1 MADDERL
8 VVMLTDL
15 STDALGLV
23 LMRLAGR
30 ARDIARVASVNR
42 AFRNAARIAEQAHRC
57 VCYETGQPVM
67 CVAAVPDGRIITGS
81 DSMTNHLQVWLNGVC
96 ECTIQAHTNG
106 VYAVAVLPGDL
117 SGPVVVHHD
126 SIAGGKRG
134 ARFISGSCD
143 GTAKLWTLD
152 GALERTFSAGDE
164 VACIAAL
171 PDGVHFV
178 LGTYKNEVRL
188 YHVGTLV
195 HTFGAHSGDL
205 VSASLV
211 SALAVTRDGQYIISG
226 GDGCDAP
233 VKVWS
238 VATKSLVSTCIGHRS
253 EINAVAAM
261 PDGQR
266 ILSGGDTVRVWLLDG
281 TPENTFKLHTG
292 RVTALVTAPDNQH
305 ALSAGSGDVK
315 LFNVNDGAVVRTFMH
330 TANAIDIH
338 CLALLPDGLRFVC
351 GHDRLPPLWSDPT
364 AQIVELGLNMFKPTL
379 SAAELSALKEE
390 VERVEKQI
398 RRAQE
403 HARSLRTRIATAH
416 VSDSVPRSGRPSDCS
431 FA

>member
-134 ARFISGSCD
+134 ARFISGSAD

-152 GALERTFSAGDE
+152 GALERTFSAGDD

-178 LGTYKNEVRL
+178 LGTYNKMARL
-188 YHVGTLV
+188 YHVDGTLV
-195 HTFGAHSGDL
+195 HTFEAHSGD
-205 VSASLV
+205 LV

-226 GDGCDAP
+226 GDGRDAS

-238 VATKSLVSTCIGHRS
+238 VATKSLVSTCIGHRND
-253 EINAVAAM
+253 INAVAAM

-266 ILSGGDTVRVWLLDG
+266 ILSGSCDTTVRVWLLDG
-281 TPENTFKLHTG
+281 TPENTFELHTG
-292 RVTALVTAPDNQH
+292 GVAALVTAPDNQH

-330 TANAIDIH
+330 TAKAN

-351 GHDRLPPLWSDPT
+351 GYDGLRSDPT

-379 SAAELSALKEE
+379 SPAELSALKEE

-416 VSDSVPRSGRPSDCS
+416 VSDSVPRSGRPSDC
-431 FA
+431 